1 MPIKKR
7 NGNGNGNG
15 HGISASEYFA
25 ETKAILDRIELR
37 HDELQEQYAK
47 QQEQYAKQRAE
58 HEAEHAAR
66 EAEITK
72 QLAELAILRKE
83 NERKQAERDKQMGE
97 LSSKMGTLVEDF
109 VIPDMVNM
117 LRVVAPTL
125 ADDDITVNVRVK
137 RRHPQTK
144 QQVELD
150 AIADGGNVVLVNET
164 KTTMKID
171 YIDSFLGRL
180 ATFKEFFR
188 EYQEFRLFGMVSS
201 LYVDNAMVSY
211 AERRGLLVVALKPGL
226 LQVMNG
232 AGFVPKEF

>member
-1 MPIKKR
+1 MTIKKR
-7 NGNGNGNG
+7 NGNG
-15 HGISASEYFA
+15 ISASDFFA
-25 ETKAILDRIELR
+25 ETKAILDRMELR
-37 HDELQEQYAK
+37 HDKWQEEYDKQRTEYAK
-47 QQEQYAKQRAE
+47 QQAEFARQYQ
-58 HEAEHAAR
+58 
-66 EAEITK
+66 
-72 QLAELAILRKE
+72 ELLK
-83 NERKQAERDKQMGE
+83 KQAERDKQMGE

-109 VIPDMVNM
+109 VIPDMANM
-117 LRVVAPTL
+117 LRVIDPVL

-171 YIDSFLGRL
+171 YIDNFLGRL

-201 LYVDNAMVSY
+201 LYVDRAMVSY

-226 LQVMNG
+226 LQVMNE
-232 AGFVPKEF
+232 AGFMPKEF